1 MVAKLRFFLKNK
13 TFPEKFQTYQSRYN
27 SIMDP
32 KNPLSFKNN
41 QFMANHI
48 LSDSFSH
55 YEDNT
60 SYLVTSPVNT
70 SEVVLFCIITTK

>member
-1 MVAKLRFFLKNK
+1 
-13 TFPEKFQTYQSRYN
+13 
-27 SIMDP
+27 MDP

-60 SYLVTSPVNT
+60 SYLVTSPVNI